1 MATPV
6 TRRKRP
12 GKAVPNLLVAAAP
25 QQPATTA
32 TSTVARRSSAKR
44 SSARQDSR
52 RPSTTPAPGSDA
64 PRTAANVQE
73 PKRTTVRTRSSQTK
87 VSNTPQKPTTT
98 AKPAISD
105 ITRQAAARPERVV
118 STRTRAKASIEKVEP
133 RATTRK
139 PPRSKSAPSE
149 TAPAKSASSKVAAAT
164 PQSKT
169 TSKKSGARTS
179 ANAGSTSTKAMTARR
194 SSAGSKPQNAKVSD
208 ATQNITRVR
217 RARVPSDFAAQYGET
232 DRKKKRAPKETATA
246 RRARR
251 DAETRERLRAIMTPD
266 DNLLQRLARIGAI
279 APSLQDS
286 NGAGNG
292 SNGHSPRRSGMQTV
306 RRPRKWE
313 SRCGKCGVAG
323 TFKAAAGVCSR
334 CGAIAVRQ

>member
-1 MATPV
+1 
-6 TRRKRP
+6 
-12 GKAVPNLLVAAAP
+12 
-25 QQPATTA
+25 
-32 TSTVARRSSAKR
+32 
-44 SSARQDSR
+44 
-52 RPSTTPAPGSDA
+52 
-64 PRTAANVQE
+64 
-73 PKRTTVRTRSSQTK
+73 
-87 VSNTPQKPTTT
+87 
-98 AKPAISD
+98 
-105 ITRQAAARPERVV
+105 
-118 STRTRAKASIEKVEP
+118 
-133 RATTRK
+133 
-139 PPRSKSAPSE
+139 
-149 TAPAKSASSKVAAAT
+149 
-164 PQSKT
+164 
-169 TSKKSGARTS
+169 
-179 ANAGSTSTKAMTARR
+179 MTARR